1 MVGIFSK
8 WLKYINR
15 QLAHERVII
24 HELENL
30 IIHIP
35 KDWESRN
42 ILEKAIAELEILDIK
57 NNGPLAQ

>member
-1 MVGIFSK
+1 MVDIFSK
-8 WLKYINR
+8 WLKRIAR

-24 HELENL
+24 HELEKI

-35 KDWESRN
+35 KNWESRD